1 MDMKILVRRCLISIL
16 MMNVFVPLFAD
27 IDWRDVVIE
36 KDLKSDSVIRVKS
49 IKNNSDNDI
58 KIILRDHNNDVCYE
72 VEILKGESKTI
83 NKECSRID
91 ANTSSVNTSLWN
103 KKKTKEEW
111 DKEHPVARDEK
122 IKEKKEA
129 EEKKEEEK
137 KENPV
142 VPIDP
147 NPDPIKEEVSGEDVI
162 KDYKNELE
170 KDSLLSLSAI
180 DNDKNII
187 NSIGKSE
194 DKVAYID
201 HHNLKGYI
209 KEKSEE
215 LTKQYTD
222 EEIETKADLFLKRYD
237 YKIKSDF
244 NCKDSIKSIIKER
257 LEMRKATIDQLKNL
271 IDTVDRNKETNNYL
285 PIGIGVIVVL
295 VGLIAWIILL
305 AKKKK
310 DGRKQDNIQ
319 QSPDTGLSPAI
330 VVKKT
335 TSTVLKEQ
343 SIENVVN
350 NKAYYKIECSEFCD
364 DSAVKSI
371 YIKNT
376 CIKAIYNMYADDLRN
391 PNNPKEDGCMVLGRW
406 ICDEVEKEYYVSLE
420 EIVLPGNDA
429 VFKEYE
435 LNFGGKIK
443 LRVAEKLRKLRK
455 ESNLQYD
462 LTCWVHSHPG
472 LGVFFSN
479 SDSGVQMQLKHP
491 THPNFLIA
499 IVVDI
504 LTPQQEFGI
513 FTFKH
518 DSTINSKNDLKK
530 MYSLEELY
538 KWAIESERFSY
549 KPEDYYNSL
558 SKADRVN
565 DNCRSI
571 MLSNGAI
578 IDISSLVTGRNT
590 GLSGLAYG
598 YELRNN
604 GKTELIINSISKSEN
619 ANGDDLLGCFV
630 IGTHCDMQTIR
641 NVMSK
646 YAGEIRFVMFY
657 SMPEETVTLIPVIN
671 NQMSMDSKY
680 FAEEK
685 LEDLKI
691 WTRRKR

>member
-1 MDMKILVRRCLISIL
+1 MDMKILVRRCLVCIL
-16 MMNVFVPLFAD
+16 MMSVYTTLIAQTKTFESEGIILEYELRSEKKIYVKSVTNKTGNDKELIFGSKSDTIQNGQTKSVNIECSNVYINDPYRSTSILRVKD
-27 IDWRDVVIE
+27 IE
-36 KDLKSDSVIRVKS
+36 KWWNEEHPEEIEEQ
-49 IKNNSDNDI
+49 NDI
-58 KIILRDHNNDVCYE
+58 QETKKVNENEKTDVS
-72 VEILKGESKTI
+72 VESKS
-83 NKECSRID
+83 NSK
-91 ANTSSVNTSLWN
+91 
-103 KKKTKEEW
+103 
-111 DKEHPVARDEK
+111 PQ
-122 IKEKKEA
+122 
-129 EEKKEEEK
+129 
-137 KENPV
+137 
-142 VPIDP
+142 
-147 NPDPIKEEVSGEDVI
+147 EVSGEDVI

-170 KDSLLSLSAI
+170 KDSFLSHSAI
-180 DNDKNII
+180 DKDKNII
-187 NSIGKSE
+187 DSIDKSE

-209 KEKSEE
+209 KEEDEK
-215 LTKQYTD
+215 LTKQYKD
-222 EEIETKADLFLKRYD
+222 EEIEAKADSFLKRYNNC
-237 YKIKSDF
+237 KLKSDF
-244 NCKDSIKSIIKER
+244 NCEDSIKSIIKER
-257 LEMRKATIDQLKNL
+257 LEKRKAAIDQLKNV
-271 IDTVDRNKETNNYL
+271 IVTVDLNKETNNYL

-295 VGLIAWIILL
+295 VGLIVWIILL
-305 AKKKK
+305 TKKKK
-310 DGRKQDNIQ
+310 SKCKQDNIQ
-319 QSPDTGLSPAI
+319 QSPDECLSPAI

-479 SDSGVQMQLKHP
+479 SDTGVQMQLKHP

-565 DNCRSI
+565 DNCWSI

-578 IDISSLVTGRNT
+578 IDISSLVTGRNI

-619 ANGDDLLGCFV
+619 DNGDDLLGCFV

-641 NVMSK
+641 NVMSE
-646 YAGEIRFVMFY
+646 YTGDIRFVMFY
-657 SMPEETVTLIPVIN
+657 SIPEETVTLIPVKN

-680 FAEEK
+680 YAEEK